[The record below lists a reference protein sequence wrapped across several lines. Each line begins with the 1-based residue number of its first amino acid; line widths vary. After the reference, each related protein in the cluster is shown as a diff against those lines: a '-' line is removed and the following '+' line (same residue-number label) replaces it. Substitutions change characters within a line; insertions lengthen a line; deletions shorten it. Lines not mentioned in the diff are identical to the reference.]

1 MQHGYNI
8 APLCVPSRVAEGW
21 LCTAGDS
28 LRVMLCCV
36 VWAVR
41 HCMLVLMHLGFHIC
55 ARCHAHMPLHLPCCA
70 AFHSIP
76 VLTALD
82 SSAHSARLD
91 RLAFDSLRKSE
102 RVSAPK
108 LPAGA
113 PAVRP
118 DLDLHQSALHSL
130 RTLTPSD
137 PNNCWHTPVVCAKE
151 PRGLSGTCV
160 LLRAGS
166 DCHVAWASPVGPA
179 ADVAQCAAGA
189 RVGVFS
195 CGTLVWDG
203 CGSSL

>member
-1 MQHGYNI
+1 MPQRVCTQAIFAQLFALPTAAMKPIAYFSFCLEFLKVCRTTYNRSCNIPATDRATYMQQIMQHGYNI
-8 APLCVPSRVAEGW
+8 APLCVLSRVAKGW

-55 ARCHAHMPLHLPCCA
+55 ARCHAHMPLHLACCA

-82 SSAHSARLD
+82 SSAPSARLD

-118 DLDLHQSALHSL
+118 DLDLHQSALEYSL
-130 RTLTPSD
+130 D
-137 PNNCWHTPVVCAKE
+137 
-151 PRGLSGTCV
+151 
-160 LLRAGS
+160 
-166 DCHVAWASPVGPA
+166 
-179 ADVAQCAAGA
+179 
-189 RVGVFS
+189 
-195 CGTLVWDG
+195 
-203 CGSSL
+203 